1 MKKNVSFIDEFAVS
15 EVVGAMIL
23 VLIAIVAF
31 AAIYLYVF
39 PLPLPAPEP
48 NVKLM
53 GYVNDD
59 GNAVIEHMGGESL
72 LSYKI
77 YADGKLVYQND
88 KKPWKIGECINPPL
102 EKLLLEE
109 NDKVDI
115 DVYEICNDG
124 SQNRVF
130 TGILAGKI
138 KVVQPPS
145 LVPLMLISSLRTD
158 TIDEDLICYN
168 YTIDPTIDASPK

>member
-1 MKKNVSFIDEFAVS
+1 MRKNVSFIDEFAVS

-39 PLPLPAPEP
+39 PLPIPPPEP

-59 GNAVIEHMGGESL
+59 GTAVIEHIGGEPL

-88 KKPWKIGECINPPL
+88 KKPWKISECINPSL
-102 EKLLLEE
+102 DKLLLTE
-109 NDKVDI
+109 NDKVKI
-115 DVYEICNDG
+115 DVYETCKDG
-124 SQNRVF
+124 SENQVF
-130 TGILAGKI
+130 TGILKGKEGHI
-138 KVVQPPS
+138 NPPC
-145 LVPLMLISSLRTD
+145 PL
-158 TIDEDLICYN
+158 CH
-168 YTIDPTIDASPK
+168 